1 MASKKN
7 CFDLLIPNVNSQALH
22 NVIYPG
28 YKEGKKIVVV
38 TGLESLVPAIA
49 AVCNKSGI
57 R

>member
-1 MASKKN
+1 MN
-7 CFDLLIPNVNSQALH
+7 LQALH

-28 YKEGKKIVVV
+28 YKEGKKIVGV

-49 AVCNKSGI
+49 AACNKSSI

>member
-1 MASKKN
+1 MKL
-7 CFDLLIPNVNSQALH
+7 LLIPNMNLQALH